1 MTCLTAHRALRPPG
15 PGPPH
20 PDVAAGPLVF
30 LAATAGLGAAQ
41 VPGAV
46 TPVTLTV
53 PPQPP
58 IDPAAPLFDG
68 SVLHDL
74 RLTMKPDDWDT
85 LKARFMWDTYYPA
98 DFEWRGVKVPMVAVR
113 SRGQGSR
120 NPVKPSI
127 RIDFNRYHEEQRFL
141 NLNALVLANAAQD
154 PAMLNRRLSMAVFSR
169 VGLPAPRV
177 VHARVFVNER
187 VRRPL
192 RDRRG
197 GREAVPRAGV
207 RARQPRQ
214 EARRG
219 LPVRIQVGGRLPVDV
234 PRARSR
240 EVRAAVRS
248 SRRARWMRPRSLYG
262 PIEDMIR
269 TINEVSDADFET
281 EVGKYLHIQLFI
293 RHLAVERFI
302 SDIDGFLG
310 DWGPNNF
317 YLYRFEDGTL
327 VGHHS
332 VGQGLDLLRP
342 ARRHLQG
349 LRSQRARP
357 AHPGPARAAARLSRE
372 PAGVRRERG
381 RARRSRL
388 AGLLVRGGAA
398 PPARPDPGG
407 REGGREQALHQRARR
422 RGAPGNA
429 GIRAQPQ
436 RGRGGSWLSGSS
448 NACTQEAR

>member
-1 MTCLTAHRALRPPG
+1 M
-15 PGPPH
+15 
-20 PDVAAGPLVF
+20 
-30 LAATAGLGAAQ
+30 
-41 VPGAV
+41 
-46 TPVTLTV
+46 TLTV

-98 DFEWRGVKVPMVAVR
+98 DFEWRGVKVPMVGVR

-177 VHARVFVNER
+177 VHARVFVNGEY
-187 VRRPL
+187 VGL
-192 RDRRG
+192 YEIV
-197 GREAVPRAGV
+197 EAVEKPFL
-207 RARQPRQ
+207 ARVFGRDGNAQ

-240 EVRAAVRS
+240 AGTRRCS
-248 SRRARWMRPRSLYG
+248 KSRRTRWTRRRSLYG

-269 TINEVSDADFET
+269 TINEVSD
-281 EVGKYLHIQLFI
+281 
-293 RHLAVERFI
+293 R
-302 SDIDGFLG
+302 
-310 DWGPNNF
+310 
-317 YLYRFEDGTL
+317 
-327 VGHHS
+327 
-332 VGQGLDLLRP
+332 
-342 ARRHLQG
+342 
-349 LRSQRARP
+349 
-357 AHPGPARAAARLSRE
+357 
-372 PAGVRRERG
+372 
-381 RARRSRL
+381 
-388 AGLLVRGGAA
+388 
-398 PPARPDPGG
+398 
-407 REGGREQALHQRARR
+407 
-422 RGAPGNA
+422 
-429 GIRAQPQ
+429 
-436 RGRGGSWLSGSS
+436 
-448 NACTQEAR
+448 